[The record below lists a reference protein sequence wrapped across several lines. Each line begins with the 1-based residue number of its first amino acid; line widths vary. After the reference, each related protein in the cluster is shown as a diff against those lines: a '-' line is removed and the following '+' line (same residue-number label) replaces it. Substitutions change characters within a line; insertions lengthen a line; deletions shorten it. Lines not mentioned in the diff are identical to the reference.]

1 MLFWGFSKDIYSFFS
16 ELKKNNNKDW
26 FYKNKTFYEKEIKEV
41 SRQLVQEMSH
51 RFAALGLPFIA
62 DQKVSLFR
70 INRDIRFSPNKDP
83 YKTNLGI
90 YFPYIS
96 KAGKRLPESPGL
108 YYHFEP
114 NESFIGGGI
123 HMPTSQTLR
132 SLRIK
137 IANDWEKLLDIIND
151 ANFKI
156 EFPNEFFG
164 EKLKRVPRGFD
175 LNHPAAEILK
185 LKEFTVWV
193 DIDHNISYTP
203 NLADILERKAYVIA
217 PFLEFL
223 HQSMISN

>member
-1 MLFWGFSKDIYSFFS
+1 MVFKGFSKDIYWFFS
-16 ELKKNNNKDW
+16 ELKKNNNKEW
-26 FYKNKTFYEKEIKEV
+26 FYENKSFYEKEIKEV
-41 SRQLVQEMSH
+41 SKQLVQEMSQ
-51 RFAALGLPFIA
+51 RFASIGLPFIA
-62 DQKVSLFR
+62 DPKVSLFR
-70 INRDIRFSPNKDP
+70 INRDIRFSLNKDP

-96 KAGKRLPESPGL
+96 KMGERLPESPGL
-108 YYHFEP
+108 YYHFDP
-114 NESFIGGGI
+114 DESFIGGGI

-137 IANDWEKLLDIIND
+137 IASDWEELLDIIND
-151 ANFKI
+151 KNFKR

-175 LNHPAAEILK
+175 ENHPAVELLK

-193 DIDHNISYTP
+193 DINHNESYTK
-203 NLADILERKAYVIA
+203 NLPDILERKAYVIA

-223 HQSMISN
+223 HQSIISN